1 MKILYANK
9 KVEKICSSFKEAKKF
24 FGGDQLLATKLLG
37 RIQDL
42 KDANILQDFMK
53 TNNARFHNLHDK
65 GKNQYEGYFAIDVKT
80 IRERWRLIIQ
90 PLDENENPFRPCHI
104 DEIAKTVKIIQ
115 VLEVSD
121 HYGM

>member
-42 KDANILQDFMK
+42 NDANILQDFMK
-53 TNNARFHNLHDK
+53 TNNARFIT
-65 GKNQYEGYFAIDVKT
+65 FM
-80 IRERWRLIIQ
+80 IRERINMKDTLR
-90 PLDENENPFRPCHI
+90 
-104 DEIAKTVKIIQ
+104 
-115 VLEVSD
+115 
-121 HYGM
+121 

>member
-53 TNNARFHNLHDK
+53 INNARFHNLQNK